1 MIDDAPEG
9 ALCRSVREH
18 VVLGALE
25 RWRNKR
31 KFGFGFA
38 VIAFLAAFGVRYGLD
53 AWLPAGLPFLTF
65 FPAVILTS
73 FFAGVWPA
81 LLVTALSSLAAW
93 YFFLPPAGS
102 FNIDFSQAFAVTF
115 FTLIAG
121 LMIALMHS
129 LNVAIDRLRAEREKA
144 NTLAQQRETMFA
156 ELQHRIS
163 NNLQLVAAL
172 LNLDIAR
179 VTDQSAKKA
188 LTEATTRLAMIGKL
202 HRQLY
207 DPEGADIDF
216 GVFLKTLCAD
226 IIKAWG
232 TPNVD
237 CHVKS
242 IEMTVP
248 AAQSIPIA
256 LIATELMTNALE
268 HGLNGRSSG
277 TINVDVRR
285 DGANT
290 IVLEVADDGNGLPPG
305 FDVAAAKSL
314 GLKIVHTLTQQLSG
328 RFEMQGG
335 GGTTCRI
342 IVPEWKHPEDR
353 PPATQLS

>member
-1 MIDDAPEG
+1 MEAPRLRGRDQEYWI
-9 ALCRSVREH
+9 EQ
-18 VVLGALE
+18 VVLGTLE
-25 RWRNKR
+25 RWRKLE
-31 KFGFGFA
+31 FGYGFA

-53 AWLPAGLPFLTF
+53 VWLPAGLPFITF

-73 FFAGVWPA
+73 FFAGTWPA
-81 LLVTALSSLAAW
+81 VLVAVLSILAAW
-93 YFFLPPAGS
+93 YFFLPPLQS
-102 FNIDFSQAFAVTF
+102 FAVSSAEILALVF
-115 FTLIAG
+115 FISVVA
-121 LMIALMHS
+121 LMIVLVHS

-216 GVFLKTLCAD
+216 GVFLKTLCDD

-248 AAQSIPIA
+248 PAQSIPIA

-277 TINVDVRR
+277 TINVDFRR
-285 DGANT
+285 DGANA

-335 GGTTCRI
+335 RGHDLPDCRSR
-342 IVPEWKHPEDR
+342 VEAP
-353 PPATQLS
+353 

>member
-1 MIDDAPEG
+1 M
-9 ALCRSVREH
+9 
-18 VVLGALE
+18 
-25 RWRNKR
+25 
-31 KFGFGFA
+31 
-38 VIAFLAAFGVRYGLD
+38 
-53 AWLPAGLPFLTF
+53 
-65 FPAVILTS
+65 ILTS
-73 FFAGVWPA
+73 FFAGTWPA
-81 LLVTALSSLAAW
+81 VLVAVLSILAAW
-93 YFFLPPAGS
+93 YFFLPPLQS
-102 FNIDFSQAFAVTF
+102 FAVSSAEILALVF
-115 FTLIAG
+115 SIAVVA
-121 LMIALMHS
+121 LMIVLVHS

-216 GVFLKTLCAD
+216 GVFLKTLCDD

-232 TPNVD
+232 ARNVD

-242 IEMTVP
+242 IGMTVP
-248 AAQSIPIA
+248 PAQSIPIA

-268 HGLNGRSSG
+268 HGLNGRPSG
-277 TINVDVRR
+277 TINVDFRR
-285 DGANT
+285 DGANA

-305 FDVAAAKSL
+305 FDVAAKKSL

-335 GGTTCRI
+335 RGTTCRI
-342 IVPEWKHPEDR
+342 VVPELKQPEDR

>member
-1 MIDDAPEG
+1 MI
-9 ALCRSVREH
+9 
-18 VVLGALE
+18 VL
-25 RWRNKR
+25 
-31 KFGFGFA
+31 
-38 VIAFLAAFGVRYGLD
+38 V
-53 AWLPAGLPFLTF
+53 
-65 FPAVILTS
+65 
-73 FFAGVWPA
+73 
-81 LLVTALSSLAAW
+81 
-93 YFFLPPAGS
+93 
-102 FNIDFSQAFAVTF
+102 
-115 FTLIAG
+115 
-121 LMIALMHS
+121 HS

-216 GVFLKTLCAD
+216 GVFLKTLCDD

-248 AAQSIPIA
+248 PAQSIPIA

-268 HGLNGRSSG
+268 HGLNGRPSG
-277 TINVDVRR
+277 TINVDFRR
-285 DGANT
+285 DGANA

-305 FDVAAAKSL
+305 FDVAAKKSL

-335 GGTTCRI
+335 RGTTCRI
-342 IVPEWKHPEDR
+342 VVPELKHPEDR

>member
-1 MIDDAPEG
+1 MGSMPG
-9 ALCRSVREH
+9 CRR
-18 VVLGALE
+18 
-25 RWRNKR
+25 
-31 KFGFGFA
+31 
-38 VIAFLAAFGVRYGLD
+38 D
-53 AWLPAGLPFLTF
+53 LPFLTF

-232 TPNVD
+232 TPTW
-237 CHVKS
+237 
-242 IEMTVP
+242 TV
-248 AAQSIPIA
+248 
-256 LIATELMTNALE
+256 T
-268 HGLNGRSSG
+268 
-277 TINVDVRR
+277 
-285 DGANT
+285 
-290 IVLEVADDGNGLPPG
+290 
-305 FDVAAAKSL
+305 
-314 GLKIVHTLTQQLSG
+314 
-328 RFEMQGG
+328 
-335 GGTTCRI
+335 
-342 IVPEWKHPEDR
+342 
-353 PPATQLS
+353 

>member
-1 MIDDAPEG
+1 
-9 ALCRSVREH
+9 
-18 VVLGALE
+18 
-25 RWRNKR
+25 
-31 KFGFGFA
+31 
-38 VIAFLAAFGVRYGLD
+38 VRYGLD
-53 AWLPAGLPFLTF
+53 VWLPAGLPFITF

-73 FFAGVWPA
+73 FFAGTWPA
-81 LLVTALSSLAAW
+81 VLVAVLSILAAW
-93 YFFLPPAGS
+93 YFFLPPLQS
-102 FNIDFSQAFAVTF
+102 FAVSSAEILALVF
-115 FTLIAG
+115 FITVVA
-121 LMIALMHS
+121 LMIILVHS

-216 GVFLKTLCAD
+216 GVFLKTLCDD

-248 AAQSIPIA
+248 PAQSIPIA

-277 TINVDVRR
+277 TINVDFRR
-285 DGANT
+285 DGANA

-305 FDVAAAKSL
+305 FDVAAKKSL

-335 GGTTCRI
+335 RGTTCRI
-342 IVPEWKHPEDR
+342 VVPELKLPEDR